1 MRGKKIDAIGETD
14 SEAKVAILVP
24 CFNEEATIASVVT
37 AFKLLL
43 PGATIYVY
51 DNNSRDRTAE
61 IARASGA
68 VVKSEHRQGKGN
80 VIRRMFSDIDADVY
94 IMVDGDATYDPGIAP
109 TMVAEIVTNQLDF
122 VNVRRVETATDAYR
136 PGHAFGNRI
145 LTSVVSAV
153 FGNHFE
159 DMLSGYK
166 AFSRRFVKSFPAI
179 STGFEIETEI
189 VIHALELR
197 APGKELAAP
206 YGSRPAGS
214 ISKLNTLRDG
224 WRILRVIGRII
235 LEERPMTVSLII
247 SALLL
252 IAATLL
258 GLPLFIT
265 FLKTGLVERIP
276 TAIIV
281 SGLGI
286 SAALAVVTGGI
297 LHFVTISRREM
308 KRLFYLKAS

>member
-1 MRGKKIDAIGETD
+1 M
-14 SEAKVAILVP
+14 P

-37 AFKLLL
+37 EFKLLL

-51 DNNSRDRTAE
+51 DNKSLDRTAE
-61 IARASGA
+61 IASACGA
-68 VVKSEHRQGKGN
+68 VVKSEHRRGEGN

-94 IMVDGDATYDPGIAP
+94 IMVDGDATYDPSISP
-109 TMVAEIVTNQLDF
+109 TLVAEIVTNQLDF
-122 VNVRRVETATDAYR
+122 VNVRRVETTEGAYR
-136 PGHAFGNRI
+136 PGHAFGNRM
-145 LTSVVSAV
+145 LTSVVSSV

-197 APGKELAAP
+197 APSKELAAP

-214 ISKLNTLRDG
+214 TSKLNTVRDG
-224 WRILRVIGRII
+224 WRILRVIGRIVV
-235 LEERPMTVSLII
+235 EERPMTVFLII
-247 SALLL
+247 SASLLA
-252 IAATLL
+252 AATLL
-258 GLPLFIT
+258 GLPLLT
-265 FLKTGLVERIP
+265 SFLKTGLVERIP

-281 SGLGI
+281 SGLGLG
-286 SAALAVVTGGI
+286 ATLTLVTAVI
-297 LHFVTISRREM
+297 LHFVTVSRREM
-308 KRLFYLKAS
+308 KRMFYLKAS

>member
-1 MRGKKIDAIGETD
+1 MRGMKIDATDQTD
-14 SEAKVAILVP
+14 SEATVAILVP
-24 CFNEEATIASVVT
+24 CFNEEATIASVIT
-37 AFKLLL
+37 GFKRLL
-43 PGATIYVY
+43 PGATVYVY

-61 IARASGA
+61 IAHVSGA
-68 VVKSEHRQGKGN
+68 VVRSEHRQGKGN

-109 TMVAEIVTNQLDF
+109 TLVAEIATNQLDF
-122 VNVRRVETATDAYR
+122 VNVRRVETAKDAYR
-136 PGHAFGNRI
+136 PGHAFGNRM
-145 LTSVVSAV
+145 LTSVVSSV

-197 APGKELAAP
+197 APSKELAAP

-214 ISKLNTLRDG
+214 TSKLNTLRDG

-235 LEERPMTVSLII
+235 LEERPMTVSLTI

-252 IAATLL
+252 AAAILL
-258 GLPLFIT
+258 GLPLLIS

-286 SAALAVVTGGI
+286 GAGLCVITGGI

-308 KRLFYLKAS
+308 KRLFYLKA